1 MPLGW
6 FRDKKAAA
14 RSDVPKANGP
24 KTATA
29 ESPAAG
35 GAPAPWP
42 RFPSRFG
49 GMWVDLSNAHD
60 IVDGKLELGHATAE
74 EARQLHAFID
84 DGFVIL
90 PKAVPGPLLDELE
103 KDIARAREGGF
114 DTVYVEHWSERGL
127 EMTRST
133 KELWQKQ
140 LLLPK
145 MHDLHSASDAARR
158 VAFAPAIRRFLQLVF
173 ERPPLAFQSLQFTY
187 GTEQPIH
194 QDTAYVVVDSPRE
207 LAASWI
213 ALEDIAPDSG
223 ELEYYV
229 GSHRLDDFLWQ
240 GEFKSKPDAVGP
252 DHPEHLSF
260 LKHLHD
266 ASAAR
271 GLKRQ
276 QFRPKRGDALIWHA
290 DLAHGGSKI
299 VDKSL
304 TRKSIVTHYC
314 PSSRS
319 PGYYRHGRNSGKI
332 ACGDGCYYTYAI
344 RG

>member
-1 MPLGW
+1 MALGW
-6 FRDKKAAA
+6 FRDKKAA
-14 RSDVPKANGP
+14 PQANGV
-24 KTATA
+24 
-29 ESPAAG
+29 AANG
-35 GAPAPWP
+35 RSPWP
-42 RFPSRFG
+42 RFQSRFG
-49 GMWVDLSNAHD
+49 GTWVDLSNAHD
-60 IVDGKLELGHATAE
+60 LVEGKREIGHATEE
-74 EARQLHAFID
+74 EARALHAFVD

-90 PKAVPGPLLDELE
+90 PKAVPGDLLDELE
-103 KDIARAREGGF
+103 QDIARAKDGSFE
-114 DTVYVEHWSERGL
+114 TVYVEHWSDRGL

-133 KELWQKQ
+133 RELWGRK
-140 LLLPK
+140 LRLPK

-158 VAFAPAIRRFLQLVF
+158 VAFAPAIRRFLQLLF
-173 ERPPLAFQSLQFTY
+173 ERPPMAFQSLQFTY

-207 LAASWI
+207 LAASWV

-229 GSHRLDDFLWQ
+229 GSHRLDDFLWR
-240 GEFKSKPDAVGP
+240 GELKSMPSSIGP
-252 DHPEHLSF
+252 DHPEHLGF

-266 ASAAR
+266 ASTAR
-271 GLKRQ
+271 GLIRQ

-299 VDKSL
+299 GNRDV

-314 PSSRS
+314 PSALD
-319 PGYYRHGRNSGKI
+319 PGYYKHSRHSAKI

>member
-1 MPLGW
+1 MPFGW
-6 FRDKKAAA
+6 FRDKKAATQ
-14 RSDVPKANGP
+14 KNGP
-24 KTATA
+24 V
-29 ESPAAG
+29 
-35 GAPAPWP
+35 PWP
-42 RFPSRFG
+42 TFPSRFG
-49 GMWVDLSNAHD
+49 GMWVDLSNAHKV
-60 IVDGKLELGHATAE
+60 VDGKLELGHATEE

-90 PKAVPGPLLDELE
+90 PQAVPPALLEDLE
-103 KDIARAREGGF
+103 RDIARAKEGGF
-114 DTVYVEHWSERGL
+114 ETVYVEHWSDRGL

-133 KELWQKQ
+133 REVWRQP

-158 VAFAPAIRRFLQLVF
+158 VAFAPAIRRFLQLLF
-173 ERPPLAFQSLQFTY
+173 ERPPMAFQSLQFTY

-207 LAASWI
+207 LAASWV

-240 GEFKSKPDAVGP
+240 GRFKSKPDSIGP
-252 DHPEHLSF
+252 NDPEHLGF

-290 DLAHGGSKI
+290 DLAHGGSRI
-299 VDKSL
+299 VNKSL

-314 PSSRS
+314 PVSQA
-319 PGYYRHGRNSGKI
+319 PGYYAHGRHSDKLD
-332 ACGDGCYYTYAI
+332 CGDGCYYTYAV

>member
-1 MPLGW
+1 MALGW
-6 FRDKKAAA
+6 FREKRAA
-14 RSDVPKANGP
+14 SQANG
-24 KTATA
+24 
-29 ESPAAG
+29 
-35 GAPAPWP
+35 APVNGHSPWP

-49 GMWVDLSNAHD
+49 GTWVDLSNAHD
-60 IVDGKLELGHATAE
+60 IVEGKREIGHATDE
-74 EARQLHAFID
+74 EARALHAFID

-90 PKAVPGPLLDELE
+90 PQAVPGRILDDLE
-103 KDIARAREGGF
+103 EDIVRARDGSF
-114 DTVYVEHWSERGL
+114 DTVWVEHWGERGM

-133 KELWQKQ
+133 REVWQRN
-140 LLLPK
+140 LRLPK

-158 VAFAPAIRRFLQLVF
+158 VAFAPAIRRFLQLLF
-173 ERPPLAFQSLQFTY
+173 ERPPMAFQSLQFTH

-194 QDTAYVVVDSPRE
+194 QDTAYVVVASPRE
-207 LAASWI
+207 LAASWV
-213 ALEDIAPDSG
+213 ALEDIAAESG

-240 GEFKSKPDAVGP
+240 GKFKSMPASIGP
-252 DHPEHLSF
+252 DHPEHLAF
-260 LKHLHD
+260 LQHLHD
-266 ASAAR
+266 ASVAR

-299 VDKSL
+299 ANRSV

-314 PSSRS
+314 PSSVD
-319 PGYYRHGRNSGKI
+319 PGYYGHMRHSGKI
-332 ACGDGCYYTYAI
+332 ACGDGCYYTHAI